1 MRENNRIA
9 GNRRVPLRWLL
20 ALAVL
25 GGLLAFR
32 FLWPSG
38 RGAVQQAVFGPDP
51 GRVETVFSAVGG

>member
-1 MRENNRIA
+1 MRENNRPA
-9 GNRRVPLRWLL
+9 GRRRIPLRWLL

-51 GRVETVFSAVGG
+51 GRA

>member
-38 RGAVQQAVFGPDP
+38 HDAVQQAVFGPDP
-51 GRVETVFSAVGG
+51 GRVETVLSAVGG